1 MWLTILNGT
10 LGKSDTKKRWPKW
23 FCSPSFIY
31 RGTFCS
37 LNAFEIPLEIQA
49 RSQRERGRSVLPWWV
64 ELIIRM
70 INKAFFKI
78 IIAAKKVTGCCPGGI
93 YERWWLPWRENYHF
107 SSEFEAVEKHEGKS
121 ATRESDRNPS
131 GIINALLIVAG
142 IRQADQGFFLV
153 W

>member
-31 RGTFCS
+31 CGTFCS

-49 RSQRERGRSVLPWWV
+49 RSQRESGRSVLPWWV

-78 IIAAKKVTGCCPGGI
+78 IIAAKNWLAVVQAGN
-93 YERWWLPWRENYHF
+93 ERWWLPWRENYHF
-107 SSEFEAVEKHEGKS
+107 SFEFEAVEKHEGKS

-131 GIINALLIVAG
+131 GIINALLIATGNRPARQG
-142 IRQADQGFFLV
+142 IFPV

>member
-37 LNAFEIPLEIQA
+37 LNAFEIPLEIQT
-49 RSQRERGRSVLPWWV
+49 RSQRESGRSVLPWWV

-78 IIAAKKVTGCCPGGI
+78 IIAAKNWVAVVQAG

-107 SSEFEAVEKHEGKS
+107 SSEFETVEKHKGKS

-131 GIINALLIVAG
+131 GIINALLIAAG
-142 IRQADQGFFLV
+142 NRPARQGFFLV
-153 W
+153 S